1 MKSKTS
7 NELKKIISGA
17 GVLSKKDFRSKMIKF
32 QDQFANHEFSVIR
45 KSFAE
50 GDDLDTVGGG
60 SLEHEFG
67 DGTYIRKITMAK
79 GTMHLSAIHLVT
91 HPFFVME
98 GKATVISDEGV
109 FEIEAPYHGMTKPG
123 TQRILYIKE
132 TMVWITVHPTD
143 KKDVEQVVDEVI
155 AKDYNH
161 PKLKLK

>member
-50 GDDLDTVGGG
+50 GDDLDSFEGG

-67 DGTYIRKITMAK
+67 DGTYVRKITMPK

-98 GKATVISDEGV
+98 GKEDE
-109 FEIEAPYHGMTKPG
+109 
-123 TQRILYIKE
+123 
-132 TMVWITVHPTD
+132 
-143 KKDVEQVVDEVI
+143 
-155 AKDYNH
+155 
-161 PKLKLK
+161 